1 MVLILFADSKICGI
15 GGGLKSIPG
24 IPNLNPQAVVFYQ
37 NTKLFN
43 LYVDLRTPNIG
54 KDFTVDDACA
64 PEQIKF
70 LKSLL
75 LQLRTVQNATQ
86 RLFSAH
92 GFTSL
97 IECDSYLHRFYQ
109 YSTGFSATMNC
120 PYGYKKSL
128 RLCKSWALQHCTNIS
143 PQERL
148 WLQPLRHT
156 KRSQPWA

>member
-1 MVLILFADSKICGI
+1 MVLILFTDSKICGI

-54 KDFTVDDACA
+54 KDFTVNDACA

-92 GFTSL
+92 GFTWFDYGL
-97 IECDSYLHRFYQ
+97 II
-109 YSTGFSATMNC
+109 STNC
-120 PYGYKKSL
+120 L
-128 RLCKSWALQHCTNIS
+128 DLLALTFC
-143 PQERL
+143 
-148 WLQPLRHT
+148 LQF
-156 KRSQPWA
+156 